1 MMQLKSSGRGIQQE
15 DVWQAADELLLE
27 GQRPTI
33 ERIRLK
39 IGRGSPNTISPMLEN
54 WFAVLGQRING
65 TAIKQEAAVAA
76 PEPVEQAIRHAWE
89 LALEQ
94 ASIIARQAIKN
105 QQEENERISKALDA
119 EKQEFEQ
126 AKRLHQ
132 AALLE
137 QEKLLANVTAQ
148 LNDVRGLLA
157 QRNNEFENLHREA
170 GQLKIQI
177 ADLLTEKKALQVANQ
192 QALDNLNRQHA
203 KEREGLEARFRSL
216 ELRSVS
222 EIDRARQETKQ
233 LQKKHEQ
240 ASKLHEDKEKSLKAQ
255 LDEAYEKHQQQKQQL
270 ETDRINLQAL
280 EEDNRL
286 LSLQLKQRESQSERV
301 QEQHQQQILQLK
313 KENETLS
320 AALERQQQNEALQ
333 QEMAQLLEKLR
344 AISLTNVANSEKSSL
359 NK

>member
-15 DVWQAADELLLE
+15 DVWKAADELLLE

-65 TAIKQEAAVAA
+65 TAFKQETVVAA

-94 ASIIARQAIKN
+94 ASIIARQAVNN

-126 AKRLHQ
+126 TKRLHQ

-137 QEKLLANVTAQ
+137 QEKLLANVTVQ
-148 LNDVRGLLA
+148 LNDVRGMLA
-157 QRNNEFENLHREA
+157 QRNNEYENLNNEA
-170 GQLKIQI
+170 GRLKIQI
-177 ADLLTEKKALQVANQ
+177 ADLLAENKAQQEAAE
-192 QALDNLNRQHA
+192 QALENVNRQHN
-203 KEREGLEARFRSL
+203 KEREGLETRFRSL

-222 EIDRARQETKQ
+222 EIDRARQETKLVQ
-233 LQKKHEQ
+233 QKLEQ
-240 ASKLHEDKEKSLKAQ
+240 SIKAHTQSEQSLKNQ
-255 LDEAYEKHQQQKQQL
+255 LEEAYEKQRQL
-270 ETDRINLQAL
+270 TQVNETGRLNLQAAQD
-280 EEDNRL
+280 ENHL
-286 LSLQLKQRESQSERV
+286 LAIQFEQYKSQNEQRFQQLKQ
-301 QEQHQQQILQLK
+301 
-313 KENETLS
+313 ENETLTS
-320 AALERQQQNEALQ
+320 ALARQQQNLALQ
-333 QEMAQLLEKLR
+333 QEMAQLLEKIN
-344 AISLTNVANSEKSSL
+344 AITLTNIDKTDKSSL